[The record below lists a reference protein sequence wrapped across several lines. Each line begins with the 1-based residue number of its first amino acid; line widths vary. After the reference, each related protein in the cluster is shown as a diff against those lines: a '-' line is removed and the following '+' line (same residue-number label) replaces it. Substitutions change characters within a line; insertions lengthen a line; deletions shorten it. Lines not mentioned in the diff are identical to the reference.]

1 MENKV
6 RNSNFEI
13 LRIIAMLLIIAGHLT
28 FQSGIL
34 NTDSNNKFFA
44 VILGS
49 GLGVAD
55 NIFVLIS
62 AYFLTNIKFS
72 TKRILKIYLEVW
84 TYTVPITIIML
95 FCGRQWIGI
104 KDVIRSLFPYSGS
117 PLWFATCYI
126 TMLLFSPFLNSLLNN
141 RKLVKKILI
150 LLFFI
155 NVIPSTFLLRND
167 FFYSGESVYFC
178 FLYLLMGYFKK
189 YNIEENI
196 KKIPKY
202 IFGIV
207 GAIIYV
213 GIIVSYFGITF
224 LGDKFSVIQKLCGEN
239 SLNEYFIVRYH
250 TLPAFIC
257 SLCIVLFVINSKAY
271 TNKFI
276 NLISGGVFSAYI
288 IHQTPTFAPFM
299 WKEIIKVDKWMYSKY
314 YVIYY
319 ILSIIFIFIMGCS
332 IGVLRKKILEP
343 ILIKSKIF
351 EFLQRKLDDFYN
363 TKDWS
368 KDENNN

>member
-104 KDVIRSLFPYSGS
+104 KDGY
-117 PLWFATCYI
+117 
-126 TMLLFSPFLNSLLNN
+126 
-141 RKLVKKILI
+141 KK
-150 LLFFI
+150 
-155 NVIPSTFLLRND
+155 
-167 FFYSGESVYFC
+167 
-178 FLYLLMGYFKK
+178 
-189 YNIEENI
+189 
-196 KKIPKY
+196 
-202 IFGIV
+202 
-207 GAIIYV
+207 
-213 GIIVSYFGITF
+213 
-224 LGDKFSVIQKLCGEN
+224 
-239 SLNEYFIVRYH
+239 
-250 TLPAFIC
+250 
-257 SLCIVLFVINSKAY
+257 
-271 TNKFI
+271 
-276 NLISGGVFSAYI
+276 LISI
-288 IHQTPTFAPFM
+288 
-299 WKEIIKVDKWMYSKY
+299 
-314 YVIYY
+314 
-319 ILSIIFIFIMGCS
+319 
-332 IGVLRKKILEP
+332 
-343 ILIKSKIF
+343 
-351 EFLQRKLDDFYN
+351 
-363 TKDWS
+363 
-368 KDENNN
+368 

>member
-1 MENKV
+1 MENKA
-6 RNSNFEI
+6 RNSNFEL
-13 LRIIAMLLIIAGHLT
+13 LRIISMLLIIAGHLT

-34 NTDSNNKFFA
+34 TTDSNNKIWA
-44 VILGS
+44 IILGS
-49 GLGVAD
+49 GLGIAD
-55 NIFVLIS
+55 NIFILIS

-84 TYTVPITIIML
+84 TYTVPITIIMF
-95 FCGRQWIGI
+95 FCGRQWINI
-104 KDVIRSLFPYSGS
+104 KDIIRSLFPYSGS

-126 TMLLFSPFLNSLLNN
+126 TMLLFSPFLNTLLNN

-189 YNIEENI
+189 YHIEEHI

-202 IFGIV
+202 IFGII
-207 GAIIYV
+207 GFLIYI
-213 GIIVSYFGITF
+213 GIIVTYFGVTY
-224 LGDKFSVIQKLCGEN
+224 LGDKFLIIQRLCDEI
-239 SLNEYFIVRYH
+239 SLNEYFIIRYH

-257 SLCIVLFVINSKAY
+257 SLCIVMFVINSKIY
-271 TNKFI
+271 TNKII
-276 NLISGGVFSAYI
+276 NLISGGVFSVYI

-299 WKEIIKVDKWMYSKY
+299 WKKIIEVDKWMYSKY

-319 ILSIIFIFIMGCS
+319 ILSVMFIFAIGCS
-332 IGVLRKKILEP
+332 IGLLRRKILEP
-343 ILIKSKIF
+343 ILIKSKLF
-351 EFLQRKLDDFYN
+351 KFFQRKLDKFYE
-363 TKDWS
+363 TMDWS
-368 KDENNN
+368 KDEDKN